1 MEDNGPGRGAGGA
14 TRHSGRRRLTP
25 ALLSLLVFPG
35 LGQLA
40 LGRVARGL
48 LFALPS
54 LVLLGA
60 LVRRLWTEVHR
71 LLPVD
76 DPDALL
82 DPMLPFRLTEEVHR
96 ANASFFGW
104 VTAGVVVLWALSA
117 LDAWRASN
125 ERARRG
131 PLRK

>member
-1 MEDNGPGRGAGGA
+1 
-14 TRHSGRRRLTP
+14 
-25 ALLSLLVFPG
+25 VFPG

-117 LDAWRASN
+117 LDAWWASN
-125 ERARRG
+125 ERAPRE

>member
-1 MEDNGPGRGAGGA
+1 M
-14 TRHSGRRRLTP
+14 
-25 ALLSLLVFPG
+25 FPG

-125 ERARRG
+125 ERSPRG
-131 PLRK
+131 LLRK